1 MRLAGGGWRMWRIE
15 RWWCE
20 KERREEEEEEMV
32 LLVCRQAPDP
42 SATS

>member
-1 MRLAGGGWRMWRIE
+1 MRLAGGWRMWRIE

-20 KERREEEEEEMV
+20 KERSKEEEEEMV

>member
-1 MRLAGGGWRMWRIE
+1 MRLAGGWRMWRIE
-15 RWWCE
+15 GLWCE
-20 KERREEEEEEMV
+20 KERREEEEEMV

>member
-1 MRLAGGGWRMWRIE
+1 MWRIE
-15 RWWCE
+15 RCSCE
-20 KERREEEEEEMV
+20 KERSKEEEEMV

>member
-1 MRLAGGGWRMWRIE
+1 MRLAGGWRMWRIE
-15 RWWCE
+15 RWWWCE
-20 KERREEEEEEMV
+20 KERSKEEEEEMV

>member
-1 MRLAGGGWRMWRIE
+1 MRLAGGWRMWRIE
-15 RWWCE
+15 GWWCE
-20 KERREEEEEEMV
+20 KERREEEEEMV